1 MTGPPFLDSAAVHR
15 LLPMHAAIDAIEAAL
30 RAGLDPEA
38 DPPRSIVD
46 VRAGQILAMP
56 SASATYAGIKV
67 VTVAPGNAERDLPR
81 VQGVYVLFDG
91 ETLAPLALLDGIALT
106 SLRTPAV
113 SAVAVKHLAPGD
125 AGRLLVFGTGP
136 QAWGHIEAML
146 CVRPIDRIDVAGRRT
161 EHTTRFVDRCN
172 AAGLPTDA
180 ASPDAVVEADIVCC
194 CTTSREPLFDG
205 RLVGNGATVV
215 AVGSHEPDAR
225 EVDASLVQRATVVV
239 EARSVA
245 RREAG
250 DIVQAPGVPLATLD
264 ELVRGTVAVPPD
276 RPRLFKST
284 GMAWEDLVAASAVYE
299 AFRARS

>member
-56 SASATYAGIKV
+56 SASTTYAGIKV

-125 AGRLLVFGTGP
+125 AGRLV
-136 QAWGHIEAML
+136 GH
-146 CVRPIDRIDVAGRRT
+146 
-161 EHTTRFVDRCN
+161 
-172 AAGLPTDA
+172 
-180 ASPDAVVEADIVCC
+180 
-194 CTTSREPLFDG
+194 
-205 RLVGNGATVV
+205 GATVV

-284 GMAWEDLVAASAVYE
+284 GMV
-299 AFRARS
+299 